1 MKILSLLLATLSVA
15 AATTVNWV
23 DHACPICGTVSVTM
37 QLGSYHQSGEPAHD
51 LSDSPGFSFHGVDV
65 CPNDLFASWQSNWDR
80 VDPTD
85 KAKLSEFL
93 KQPCVVLTAQE
104 KAIVG
109 DHLDQLKLSCWWE
122 ELWARSC
129 DEIRKP
135 DPRHRW
141 RRAIAMN
148 HTGLV
153 ATSDWEKKLA
163 AHYREQAIIEL
174 KAATTSSWATD
185 VEKRISSYLEAE
197 LTRQAGRVDEAKVLF
212 RKVISHEKTL
222 PPNEDF
228 AWIASWSGD
237 QLALI
242 DKPQPTLQPDSQ
254 VALPLLPTP
263 GKDAPPAVAETGSSA
278 PKPMGKEEAL
288 NEIKS
293 ARFLNRDEIL
303 NSPDPEIIKALED
316 RIQRLRQ
323 TKATGGWDW
332 ARRYEIR
339 SFEALTRSKK
349 LLQVPVR

>member
-1 MKILSLLLATLSVA
+1 
-15 AATTVNWV
+15 
-23 DHACPICGTVSVTM
+23 
-37 QLGSYHQSGEPAHD
+37 
-51 LSDSPGFSFHGVDV
+51 
-65 CPNDLFASWQSNWDR
+65 
-80 VDPTD
+80 
-85 KAKLSEFL
+85 
-93 KQPCVVLTAQE
+93 
-104 KAIVG
+104 
-109 DHLDQLKLSCWWE
+109 
-122 ELWARSC
+122 
-129 DEIRKP
+129 
-135 DPRHRW
+135 
-141 RRAIAMN
+141 MN

-174 KAATTSSWATD
+174 KAATTSSWTTD

-197 LTRQAGRVDEAKVLF
+197 LTQQAGKVDEAKALF

-254 VALPLLPTP
+254 VALPPLPTP
-263 GKDAPPAVAETGSSA
+263 GNDAPPTVAETGSPA

-288 NEIKS
+288 NEIKT
-293 ARFLNRDEIL
+293 ARFLNRDDIL
-303 NSPDPEIIKALED
+303 DSQDPEIIKALDE

-332 ARRYEIR
+332 ARQHEIR
-339 SFEALTRSKK
+339 SFEAVTRGKK